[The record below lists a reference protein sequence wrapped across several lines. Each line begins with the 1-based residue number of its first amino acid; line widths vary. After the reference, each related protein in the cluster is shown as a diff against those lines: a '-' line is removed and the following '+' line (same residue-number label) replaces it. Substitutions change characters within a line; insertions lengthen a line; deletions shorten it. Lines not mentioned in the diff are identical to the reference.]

1 MALNRIAQIPGRVT
15 NLEAE
20 QMSGV
25 AIPRR
30 TTGDMAGLLLDGS
43 DDDELEGEEW
53 DEDEEDWDDEEWD
66 EDEDDEGA
74 APDGEPDLW
83 VSDENEDR

>member
-1 MALNRIAQIPGRVT
+1 
-15 NLEAE
+15 
-20 QMSGV
+20 MSGV

-30 TTGDMAGLLLDGS
+30 TTGDMVGLLLDGS

-66 EDEDDEGA
+66 EEEDEEEEDD
-74 APDGEPDLW
+74 LW
-83 VSDENEDR
+83 MGDEEDES